1 MPDIVIQAENL
12 GKHYT
17 IGHQAEHGRDV
28 ALRAQDHALRDP
40 VRGIRAKLW
49 YHRNDDKDSNL

>member
-12 GKHYT
+12 GKHDT

-40 VRGIRAKLW
+40 AWGI
-49 YHRNDDKDSNL
+49 